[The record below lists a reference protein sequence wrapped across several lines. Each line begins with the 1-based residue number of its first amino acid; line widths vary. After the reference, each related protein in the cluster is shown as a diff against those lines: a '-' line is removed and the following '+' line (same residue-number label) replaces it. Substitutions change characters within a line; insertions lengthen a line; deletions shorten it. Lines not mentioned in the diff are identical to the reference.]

1 MTRRKKLLIGA
12 AVCLAFLPD
21 LQALTPFELDCAA
34 LAAKSGDDTARL
46 HELFKLDWDYTMRES
61 PEFATEVGYA
71 GLNDR
76 WTDQSLEAIARRHA
90 ELDAPLKVIDAI
102 DRARLNPADQLN
114 YDLFRRN
121 HRDAIEGRR
130 FKGEYM
136 PLTQLNGVQ
145 QDVAQVLEYSPNATV
160 KDYEDMIARLNK
172 VPELVAQTI
181 VLLKKGMES
190 GITPP
195 RITLRDVP
203 EQIKNQMEED
213 PRKNAILKPFTDFR
227 VEIPVPEQER
237 LRKEAEIA
245 LKEKVIPAFGRLH
258 EFFVNTYLPKTRD
271 SIGMGDLPDGKAWYA
286 YNVRTTTTTSLT
298 PDQIHELGLS
308 EVKRIRLEMD
318 RVMTEAGFKGSL
330 AEFSKFLRSDPRF
343 FYDDAKS
350 LLQGY
355 RDIAKRIDPELA
367 VLFGKLPRL
376 PYGVKEIPAY
386 AQKSQTTAYYQ
397 PGSVTAGR
405 PGWFCANT
413 YALRTR
419 PKWEMEALT
428 MHEAVPGHHLQIS
441 LAQEMADMP
450 EFRKHSG
457 YTAFVEGWGL
467 YSEGLGYE
475 MGFYKDP
482 YMKFGQLTYE
492 IWRAI
497 RLVVDTGMHSKG
509 WSRQRAIDYF
519 LENASKSEH
528 DITVEVDRYIAWPG
542 QALAYK
548 IGQLKFKE
556 LRDYSTRALK
566 AKFDVRNFHDQLLGN
581 GALPLDVVEQRTKA
595 WVAATK

>member
-1 MTRRKKLLIGA
+1 
-12 AVCLAFLPD
+12 
-21 LQALTPFELDCAA
+21 
-34 LAAKSGDDTARL
+34 
-46 HELFKLDWDYTMRES
+46 
-61 PEFATEVGYA
+61 
-71 GLNDR
+71 
-76 WTDQSLEAIARRHA
+76 
-90 ELDAPLKVIDAI
+90 
-102 DRARLNPADQLN
+102 
-114 YDLFRRN
+114 
-121 HRDAIEGRR
+121 
-130 FKGEYM
+130 
-136 PLTQLNGVQ
+136 
-145 QDVAQVLEYSPNATV
+145 
-160 KDYEDMIARLNK
+160 
-172 VPELVAQTI
+172 
-181 VLLKKGMES
+181 
-190 GITPP
+190 
-195 RITLRDVP
+195 
-203 EQIKNQMEED
+203 
-213 PRKNAILKPFTDFR
+213 
-227 VEIPVPEQER
+227 
-237 LRKEAEIA
+237 
-245 LKEKVIPAFGRLH
+245 
-258 EFFVNTYLPKTRD
+258 
-271 SIGMGDLPDGKAWYA
+271 
-286 YNVRTTTTTSLT
+286 
-298 PDQIHELGLS
+298 
-308 EVKRIRLEMD
+308 
-318 RVMTEAGFKGSL
+318 
-330 AEFSKFLRSDPRF
+330 
-343 FYDDAKS
+343 
-350 LLQGY
+350 
-355 RDIAKRIDPELA
+355 
-367 VLFGKLPRL
+367 
-376 PYGVKEIPAY
+376 
-386 AQKSQTTAYYQ
+386 
-397 PGSVTAGR
+397 
-405 PGWFCANT
+405 
-413 YALRTR
+413 
-419 PKWEMEALT
+419 